1 MVSSPIISVRVWRG
15 KPRRRKFPLIQVLYP
30 LLKGVLLAIPFL
42 FPKGGWLIWGAMV
55 PYLCQLFQLG
65 GIGRICWISYL
76 TGVGFWGAFF
86 YWIAVFGVIPWVALV
101 LYASLFWIL
110 FALLAYPFLKRPPL
124 VQLFALP
131 SLWVGLEWLRAQ
143 GTLGFTFGQIGSA
156 LYLYPF
162 FLQPASY
169 GGVWLLS
176 ALVFGANLSFALLL
190 RDFREARFSSSALS
204 FLGILLI
211 LLGACSLRM
220 RGYSFLQEERPPLP
234 RNFLRVGLLQ
244 GGINRE
250 INGYF
255 REPERVFRLY
265 EALTREAGK
274 KGAQL
279 ILWPESSVPYEVRNF
294 PEARERVARLAR
306 ETRSALLVGSFYID
320 AQGRTFNTVLLF
332 SPSGKIL
339 GEYRKHRPVPFGEFV
354 PWRNWLPDI
363 SSLGAPLMDL
373 SPGPG
378 PEILGQGQIRIGPL
392 ICFESTFPDLALQT
406 ARRNPSLLVVATNDA
421 WFGDSSARWQH
432 LAFAPLRAVENGLP
446 LVQCA
451 TDGVTA
457 GYDAYGRQID
467 SLPVKKTA
475 VLIIDLPLQNLPT
488 LYRRWGDWMVL
499 LAIGSYGLAL
509 LFLRI
514 SPPPLLGKARV
525 RGQRR
530 LR

>member
-1 MVSSPIISVRVWRG
+1 MVSSPIISVKVWRG
-15 KPRRRKFPLIQVLYP
+15 KLRKRRFLLIQVLNP
-30 LLKGVLLAIPFL
+30 LLSGILLATPFL

-65 GIGRICWISYL
+65 GIGKICWISYL
-76 TGVGFWGAFF
+76 TGIGFWGAFF
-86 YWIAVFGVIPWVALV
+86 YWITLFGFIPWIALV
-101 LYASLFWIL
+101 LYASLFWVL
-110 FALLAYPFLKRPPL
+110 FALLAYPFLKRPSLAQL
-124 VQLFALP
+124 VALP

-190 RDFREARFSSSALS
+190 RDLQEARFSASALS
-204 FLGILLI
+204 FLGILLV
-211 LLGACSLRM
+211 LLGVCSLRM
-220 RGYSFLQEERPPLP
+220 REFPFLQKEGLVSPKQ
-234 RNFLRVGLLQ
+234 FLRVGLLQ

-255 REPERVFRLY
+255 REPEQVFRLY
-265 EALTREAGK
+265 ETLTQEASQ
-274 KGAQL
+274 KGARL

-294 PEARERVARLAR
+294 PEVQRRLARLAR
-306 ETRSALLVGSFYID
+306 KVQSALLVGSFYID

-332 SPSGKIL
+332 SPSGEIL

-354 PWRNWLPDI
+354 PWRDWLPDI
-363 SSLGAPLMDL
+363 SSLGAPVVDL

-378 PEILGQGQIRIGPL
+378 PEVLGQGQMRLGPL
-392 ICFESTFPDLALQT
+392 ICFESTFSDLALQT
-406 ARRNPSLLVVATNDA
+406 ARRNPSLFVVATNDA

-457 GYDAYGRQID
+457 GYDAYGRQIA

-488 LYRRWGDWMVL
+488 LYRRWGDWLVPF
-499 LAIGSYGLAL
+499 AIGSYGFAL
-509 LFLRI
+509 FFLR
-514 SPPPLLGKARV
+514 PKRQALGRREREYH
-525 RGQRR
+525 RG
-530 LR
+530 